1 MAEGARGPRRARLSG
16 KRLWRPTARDKPCHA
31 PQVRLPSRQLNLVT
45 CRHFLE
51 RMMGLE
57 PTTFCMASASDLS
70 LPFAPVRSNRR
81 FAEVFAQASER
92 NRTRANAEPCLPCH
106 GSQNAESELDE
117 LPCTRSRLSRTGRE
131 RRRVALTLPATCSPP
146 SGCALAPTPTRSRN
160 RSGTSTSTPPAAS
173 ATSPPTDCA
182 VQSSASAVRSQG
194 PHPSGGR
201 DPS

>member
-92 NRTRANAEPCLPCH
+92 NRTRATRRASLQPARAFH
-106 GSQNAESELDE
+106 GRAGGADAW
-117 LPCTRSRLSRTGRE
+117 LSHS
-131 RRRVALTLPATCSPP
+131 PATCLPP
-146 SGCALAPTPTRSRN
+146 SGCALAPTSTRSRN

-173 ATSPPTDCA
+173 PTSPPTDCA